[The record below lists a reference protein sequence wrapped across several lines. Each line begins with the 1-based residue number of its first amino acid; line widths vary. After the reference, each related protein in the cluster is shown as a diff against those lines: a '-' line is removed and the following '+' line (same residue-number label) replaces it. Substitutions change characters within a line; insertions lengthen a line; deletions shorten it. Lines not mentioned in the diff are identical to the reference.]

1 MIGLGM
7 QCLEEKSGQA
17 TYIAPLQPL
26 TLALFPAWG
35 SSAGAGR
42 IRLAQPKIRYILLL
56 GKVATVIILLFCK
69 LGSACGWI
77 RRIPSCNRRRQAE
90 L

>member
-1 MIGLGM
+1 MIALGM
-7 QCLEEKSGQA
+7 QCWEKKSGQA

-42 IRLAQPKIRYILLL
+42 IRLAQCKIIYILRLDKIA
-56 GKVATVIILLFCK
+56 GVIILRFGK
-69 LGSACGWI
+69 QDSACG
-77 RRIPSCNRRRQAE
+77 
-90 L
+90 